1 MEHKVLQSAPDL
13 MAPGSLWVF
22 FPAGRADLGS
32 SSSLVS
38 QEQLQGEA
46 PFPPLLRGGS
56 CIPTPTH
63 SSYLQGNHF
72 TLPHKRA
79 AIRAVQGRAGP
90 ELVPGTALPGLA
102 LSPVPVAQ
110 PAWVS
115 QLLRKVSSD
124 VLAHTRA
131 GVWQESQGLNHQLSQ
146 DH

>member
-13 MAPGSLWVF
+13 MAPGSLWVL

-79 AIRAVQGRAGP
+79 AIRAVQGSSPAWHSSARAGSEP
-90 ELVPGTALPGLA
+90 CPSGTASLG
-102 LSPVPVAQ
+102 VPAAEEGQ
-110 PAWVS
+110 
-115 QLLRKVSSD
+115 Q
-124 VLAHTRA
+124 
-131 GVWQESQGLNHQLSQ
+131 
-146 DH
+146 